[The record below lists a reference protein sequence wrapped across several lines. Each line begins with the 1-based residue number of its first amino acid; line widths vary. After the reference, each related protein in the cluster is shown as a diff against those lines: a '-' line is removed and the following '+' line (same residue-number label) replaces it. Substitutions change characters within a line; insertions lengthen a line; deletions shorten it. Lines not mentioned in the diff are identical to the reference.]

1 MLRDFIN
8 DNLLNAT
15 FPDSLKLGNITPV
28 HKKDQSTDKE
38 NYRPVTISSLLSKIF
53 GRLMY
58 DQLKEYLEQY
68 LNNLLCGFRKA
79 HSTQHALFRLLRER
93 QYELDKSVFVRIIL
107 TDLSEGYDCLPYDLL
122 IAKFEAYGIG
132 KSGLNF
138 LLSCLSNRKQRRKV
152 NSSYSDWYDIVRRIF
167 YLFIYLFFIYS

>member
-8 DNLLNAT
+8 DNLFNAT

-38 NYRPVTISSLLSKIF
+38 NYRAVIILPLLSKIF

-58 DQLKEYLEQY
+58 DQLNEYLEQY
-68 LNNLLCGFRKA
+68 LNNLCGFRKA
-79 HSTQHALFRLLRER
+79 HSTKNALFRLLQKR
-93 QYELDKSVFVRIIL
+93 QYELDKSSFVRIIL
-107 TDLSEGYDCLPYDLL
+107 MNLSEGYDCLLHDLL

-138 LLSCLSNRKQRRKV
+138 LLSCLSN
-152 NSSYSDWYDIVRRIF
+152 
-167 YLFIYLFFIYS
+167 